1 MRARKLTDAQVE
13 WIFEIG
19 RKRALLPT
27 QAALARELGVSKRL
41 IEEIQAGRQY
51 AKHFRPRQFTEQE
64 IKALCTP
71 EAMFRV
77 ERVNQSHTESVEEIE
92 AEP

>member
-1 MRARKLTDAQVE
+1 MRARKLTDEQVE
-13 WIFEIG
+13 WIREIG

-51 AKHFRPRQFTEQE
+51 KSGFCGF
-64 IKALCTP
+64 IDP
-71 EAMFRV
+71 EL
-77 ERVNQSHTESVEEIE
+77 SSP
-92 AEP
+92 AEPQG